1 MRGPADTAAAAHV
14 FVEGLADELR
24 ITGADGHH
32 LQRVRRLSTG
42 ERVTAAD
49 GSGAWRLY
57 EIVAAD
63 AAALRLAA
71 REPIEY
77 SVAPSMGVALAVGL
91 TKRGLEDVV
100 TAVTELGVTAVTPV
114 RSERTVVRW
123 DAARSERAIARLQL
137 AAREA
142 SMQARRVR
150 VPVIEPVLAVGE
162 LAGRPG
168 LVVADRVGVAP
179 AELAVPSPP
188 GWTVLVGPEGGLSA
202 AELRSLE
209 PFERVALGPNVLRA
223 GTAPIAAVALLAD
236 RARVLPA
243 E

>member
-1 MRGPADTAAAAHV
+1 
-14 FVEGLADELR
+14 
-24 ITGADGHH
+24 
-32 LQRVRRLSTG
+32 
-42 ERVTAAD
+42 
-49 GSGAWRLY
+49 
-57 EIVAAD
+57 
-63 AAALRLAA
+63 
-71 REPIEY
+71 
-77 SVAPSMGVALAVGL
+77 
-91 TKRGLEDVV
+91 
-100 TAVTELGVTAVTPV
+100 
-114 RSERTVVRW
+114 VRW